1 MQTVFAAS
9 CFARDKAG
17 KSRAARMA
25 RMATTT
31 NSSMKVN
38 PKVATRGV
46 FRVARA
52 VRAAKIEFVFI
63 GFGYSGDERQICRVT
78 GPRRFPPPNHATGF
92 EIIWGLGISFPSP
105 RANKDVAAQQLSGNR
120 RSEE

>member
-63 GFGYSGDERQICRVT
+63 GFSGDGRQICRVT
-78 GPRRFPPPNHATGF
+78 GPRRFPPPNHATSFGMMSGLFLKRF
-92 EIIWGLGISFPSP
+92 ESLDVFVTPLG
-105 RANKDVAAQQLSGNR
+105 VTCV
-120 RSEE
+120 